1 MPPIEL
7 GPTGP
12 VGRVEPGSLNPRA
25 VRIASGASE
34 RQVSADKAEATY
46 VKSDAL
52 DAGQAPVD
60 TDRVTEIRKAIEQGN
75 YPILPTTVAD
85 AIIAAGILLRNGQ

>member
-60 TDRVTEIRKAIEQGN
+60 TDRVTQIRKAIEQGS

-85 AIIAAGILLRNGQ
+85 AIIAAGILLRNGK

>member
-1 MPPIEL
+1 MAPIEF
-7 GPTGP
+7 GPAGP

-25 VRIASGASE
+25 VRIASGATE
-34 RQVSADKAEATY
+34 RQPSAEKAEATY

-60 TDRVTEIRKAIEQGN
+60 TDRVTQIRKAIEHGT
-75 YPILPTTVAD
+75 YPILPAKVAD
-85 AIIAAGILLRNGQ
+85 AIIAAGILLRTGK